1 MRMKSPDKGA
11 IHHSRG
17 QAHEGCAARGKRT
30 KQTAPDKGA
39 TTPCTSHNFFTSNK
53 RTIMSYFRLL
63 YHIVFRTK
71 YRHPTIVIPYEKE
84 LYNYIW
90 GFIKNKD
97 SKLYRIGGMPDHLHL
112 LLDLSAK
119 LALADF
125 MRDLKT
131 SSAKWLKTNTHFPA
145 FQGWG
150 NGYAAFT
157 YNIKEKDTIVNYIMN
172 QKEHHA
178 RVKFED
184 EIHDLFQA
192 NGCGDMEK
200 YFLEDN

>member
-1 MRMKSPDKGA
+1 
-11 IHHSRG
+11 
-17 QAHEGCAARGKRT
+17 
-30 KQTAPDKGA
+30 
-39 TTPCTSHNFFTSNK
+39 
-53 RTIMSYFRLL
+53 MSYFRLL

-71 YRHPTIVIPYEKE
+71 YRHPTILISYEKE

-90 GFIKNKD
+90 GFTKNKD

>member
-1 MRMKSPDKGA
+1 
-11 IHHSRG
+11 
-17 QAHEGCAARGKRT
+17 
-30 KQTAPDKGA
+30 
-39 TTPCTSHNFFTSNK
+39 
-53 RTIMSYFRLL
+53 
-63 YHIVFRTK
+63 
-71 YRHPTIVIPYEKE
+71 
-84 LYNYIW
+84 
-90 GFIKNKD
+90 
-97 SKLYRIGGMPDHLHL
+97 MPDHLHL

-131 SSAKWLKTNTHFPA
+131 SSAKWLKTNSHFPA